1 MAHETDIARIK
12 EQERALVFPAFSEAD
27 ALAIGLAIVRN
38 LEVAGKGGLVDVSLW
53 DRQLFAHSMSGA
65 NADNAEWVRRKIN
78 VVRRFHISS
87 YRKALEMLDAGREF
101 EAARGADPKDY
112 AAAGGGFPI
121 RLKNGLVIGC
131 VTVSGLPQRDD
142 HQEAVCAIAAHL
154 GLDPAD
160 FALT

>member
-1 MAHETDIARIK
+1 MGHESDIARIK
-12 EQERALVFPAFSEAD
+12 EQEHRLVFPAFSEAN
-27 ALAIGLAIVRN
+27 ALAIGLSIVRS
-38 LEVAGKGGLVDVSLW
+38 LESAGKGGLVDVSLW
-53 DRQLFAHSMSGA
+53 DRQLFACSMAGA

-78 VVRRFHISS
+78 VVRRFHVSS

-101 EAARGADPKDY
+101 EAARGTDPKDY

-131 VTVSGLPQRDD
+131 VTISGLPMRED
-142 HQEAVCAIAAHL
+142 HQEGVCAIAEHL
-154 GLDPAD
+154 GLDPAE